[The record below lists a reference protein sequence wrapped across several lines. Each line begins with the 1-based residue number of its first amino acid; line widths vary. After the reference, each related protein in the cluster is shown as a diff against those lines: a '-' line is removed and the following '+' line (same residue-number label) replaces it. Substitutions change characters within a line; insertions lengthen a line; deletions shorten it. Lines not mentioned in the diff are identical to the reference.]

1 MLKFVASHQT
11 SKYMLM
17 KYMTMSQIFLSI
29 IWLHYDLKN
38 GQNVKKNKTVFIS
51 TAAIIS
57 LEKKSWQSNLKVN
70 EIFK

>member
-1 MLKFVASHQT
+1 MF
-11 SKYMLM
+11 M

-38 GQNVKKNKTVFIS
+38 GQNVKKIKQS
-51 TAAIIS
+51 S
-57 LEKKSWQSNLKVN
+57 YQQQLLSPLKKNSWQSNLKVHVN